1 MARVASL
8 AVLAAGTNPQANDFL
23 AEEYGKVIEN
33 VQKGAISTNMK
44 SRDLSGD
51 PTAGS
56 VEAKRFA
63 NATPQAYGTAR
74 AAGAGNKLKA
84 KPVTVP
90 INDDKEL
97 VEEMEEKDASLYGVD
112 GLVQRRGANHTL
124 RMIAYLDTQFFAVA
138 AANAVILNQSGF
150 DKVEEALE
158 AIIQECETTK
168 NDFVDGVPRSL
179 MHLVLS
185 PKYYG
190 KVRNQLDTQTSNANV
205 DTGAEEFKVW
215 HGVKTYS
222 CVNLPTGCDYIL
234 LVDGAVAQPV
244 MASPYNVEKIPLSE
258 AYGLE
263 LFFHCGTKEVMP
275 DLIFR
280 PGVFTANTAAYDSSK
295 TYYTV
300 SNGVYTVAEIQS
312 FANGVTYY
320 TIG

>member
-8 AVLAAGTNPQANDFL
+8 AILAAGTDPQANEFL

-33 VQKGAISTNMK
+33 GQKGAISTNMK
-44 SRDLSGD
+44 NRDLSGD

-84 KPVTVP
+84 KPVTVA
-90 INDDKEL
+90 IDDDKEL
-97 VEEMEEKDASLYGVD
+97 VEEMEEKDASLYGVE

-124 RMIAYLDTQFFAVA
+124 RMIAYLDTRFFAVA
-138 AANAVILNQSGF
+138 AANAVILNQSAY
-150 DKVEEALE
+150 DKVEEELE

-190 KVRNQLDTQTSNANV
+190 KVRNQLDTQTANANV

-215 HGVKTYS
+215 HGVKIYS
-222 CVNLPTGCDYIL
+222 CVNLRTGCDYIL

-244 MASPYNVEKIPLSE
+244 MASPYTVEKIPLSQ

-280 PGVFTANTAAYDSSK
+280 KGVFTANTAAFDSSK

-300 SNGVYTVAEIQS
+300 SNGVYTVAEITE

-320 TIG
+320 TMG